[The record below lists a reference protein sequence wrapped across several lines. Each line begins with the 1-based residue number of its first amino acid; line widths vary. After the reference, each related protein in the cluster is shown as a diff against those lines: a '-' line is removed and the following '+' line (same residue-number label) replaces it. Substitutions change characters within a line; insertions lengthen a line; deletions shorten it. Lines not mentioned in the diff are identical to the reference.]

1 MLDRCTHG
9 ERRAWL
15 AQAGDRGGAGG
26 VRRAR
31 AHLRPERG
39 GAGGVPPA
47 VGGDGAAGHR
57 PSMRRRLR
65 ASRPRAARAHHQRRL
80 M

>member
-1 MLDRCTHG
+1 MVNDAAYNTRCFILLVIG
-9 ERRAWL
+9 R
-15 AQAGDRGGAGG
+15 QAIVEEIAGFG
-26 VRRAR
+26 VRV
-31 AHLRPERG
+31 RPERG

-57 PSMRRRLR
+57 LSMRRRLR